1 MSSHTPTHDT
11 RASTL
16 SRPRTDLIPG
26 SEMLKNA
33 AGVGGG
39 RMKWPFTCVATSA
52 TELLAFNMA
61 DLERAAKNIDRVI
74 NSEMDKI
81 MMAITKAAPIV
92 AAAAASAKLSQELR
106 ACAERSHVIWMGR

>member
-1 MSSHTPTHDT
+1 
-11 RASTL
+11 
-16 SRPRTDLIPG
+16 
-26 SEMLKNA
+26 
-33 AGVGGG
+33 
-39 RMKWPFTCVATSA
+39 MKWPFTCVATSA